1 MGNKLKYTL
10 VILAVIAIAGVIV
23 LKYVNKAAD
32 DFSDTAPK
40 ATYSFKAIMDKM
52 SNDTSSLRSL
62 VHELVA
68 VKGVIKKITKDS
80 TSTRVELGDSSTAS
94 SITCQIDDRHQASC
108 SFLKEGQPVCI
119 KGKIAGFNIDLDD
132 LGLGNTLEMNYCS
145 LEKK

>member
-40 ATYSFKAIMDKM
+40 ATYSFKEIMDKT
-52 SNDTSSLRSL
+52 SNDTSSLSHL
-62 VHELVA
+62 VDQLVA
-68 VKGVIKKITKDS
+68 VKGVIKKLTTDS
-80 TSTRVELGDSSTAS
+80 SSTTVELGDSSSTS
-94 SITCQIDDRHQASC
+94 SIICQIDSRHRATC

-119 KGKIAGFNIDLDD
+119 KGKISGFNIDLD
-132 LGLGNTLEMNYCS
+132 LGLGNTMQMNYCS